1 MLTWGGVVPVSIRF
15 GGYGSQFSIQRSL
28 VTVSRGPD
36 RLIPRELVRDAMK
49 RFGVP
54 GAAIG
59 IVHGC
64 GEEILG
70 FGDTSAENPLPVD
83 GETLFQI
90 GSITKTF
97 TATAAMRLVEMGRL
111 SLDEPVRT
119 YLPDLRLADEQ
130 VARAVSMR
138 HLLTH
143 TGGWAGDYFASFG
156 AGDDALAEMVAHLDH
171 LEQLTPLGEVWS
183 YNNAGFY
190 IVGRVVEVLA
200 GKPFDAALRE
210 LVLEPLGLT
219 RSFLYAEEVLTYRF
233 AVGHDRTGAVTR
245 PWGAARSAAPAGGLI
260 TNVREL
266 LRYARVQWEP
276 GTLLS
281 ATSLAQMRQP
291 HAPVRHTM
299 GDAIGLGWFLFE
311 RDEHA
316 FVTHGG
322 STLGQQALLVVGPED
337 RFALAVLTNHDNG
350 SALARVVQTEALR
363 SAFAIPPLEQT
374 YLELSAEELDEYVG
388 NYDSRLLAATI
399 TLNDGQLL
407 LELRPK
413 GGFPEPDSPPRPA
426 PPPTRLAF
434 VDKDAVVALDP
445 PLKGARSDFLRG
457 RDNEIVWYRS
467 AGRLHRRPGH

>member
-1 MLTWGGVVPVSIRF
+1 VSHE
-15 GGYGSQFSIQRSL
+15 
-28 VTVSRGPD
+28 PE
-36 RLIPRELVRDAMK
+36 RLIPRELVRDEME
-49 RFGVP
+49 RLGVP
-54 GAAIG
+54 GAAIA
-59 IVHGC
+59 IVHG
-64 GEEILG
+64 GAEEILG
-70 FGDTSAENPLPVD
+70 FGETSAENPLPVD

-90 GSITKTF
+90 GSITKTY
-97 TATAAMRLVEMGRL
+97 TATAAMRLVERGRL
-111 SLDEPVRT
+111 SLDEPVRA

-130 VARAVSMR
+130 VARAVTMR
-138 HLLTH
+138 HLLSH

-156 AGDDALAEMVAHLDH
+156 AGDDALAEMVAHLDQ
-171 LEQLTPLGEVWS
+171 LEQLTSLGDVWA

-190 IVGRVVEVLA
+190 IAGRVIEVLT

-210 LVLEPLGLT
+210 LVHEPLGLT

-245 PWGAARSAAPAGGLI
+245 PWGMGRSAAPAGGLI

-266 LRYARVQWEP
+266 LQYARVQWEP
-276 GTLLS
+276 GLLLSPTLL
-281 ATSLAQMRQP
+281 AEMRRP
-291 HAPVRHTM
+291 HARVRH
-299 GDAIGLGWFLFE
+299 AVGLGWYLFE
-311 RDEHA
+311 RDGHA

-322 STLGQQALLVVGPED
+322 STIGQQAHLVVGPED

-363 SAFAIPPLEQT
+363 SALGIPPLEET

-388 NYDSRLLAATI
+388 NYDSRLLATTI

-407 LELRPK
+407 LELHPK

-457 RDNEIVWYRS
+457 RDNDIVWYRWG
-467 AGRLHRRPGH
+467 GRLHRRLGR